1 MKKKIVAKA
10 VKNKSGLQQKGRRSS
25 NNRGLQAKIIR
36 GSKGQKGKQIP
47 FKIYHN
53 YGRSVSGLTTNRL
66 GRFVLRAM
74 DNARISAHQIEAARR
89 IVKKFIRKSFRL
101 HIQIYPFAPITK
113 RPSDVRMGKGK
124 GTKIIDW
131 IYPIKMGKVIFEL
144 IPKRR
149 RRRSKKFSNY
159 KIIQE
164 MNAIYAL
171 QLAFKKFA
179 IKTKVFILKI

>member
-1 MKKKIVAKA
+1 MKKKRIAKA
-10 VKNKSGLQQKGRRSS
+10 AKNKVNLQQKGRRSS

-47 FKIYHN
+47 FKIYYN
-53 YGRSVSGLTTNRL
+53 YGRSGSMPATNRL
-66 GRFVLRAM
+66 GRFVLKAM
-74 DNARISAHQIEAARR
+74 ANARVSAHQIEAARR
-89 IVKKFIRKSFRL
+89 VVKKFIRKSFKL
-101 HIQIYPFAPITK
+101 QIQIYPFAPITK

-124 GTKIIDW
+124 GTKIVDW
-131 IYPIKMGKVIFEL
+131 IYPIKAGKTIFEL

-159 KIIQE
+159 QFLQE
-164 MNAIYAL
+164 MNAVYAL

-179 IKTKVFILKI
+179 ILTKVFVLKI